1 MEKYK
6 TLAEMEIMNPAQIE
20 RYSVKTIDKTD
31 ILRIIYKR
39 KKGSFLPT
47 SKRYRFPRVKKTTIQ
62 DSGTRTMDI
71 RWEKTPFL
79 QRAVAEL
86 NQIISIELNER
97 KKHETILD
105 EIKRLEEDIK
115 VRVDYIRSLIE
126 EERI

>member
-1 MEKYK
+1 MAKYK

-47 SKRYRFPRVKKTTIQ
+47 SKRYRFPRIKKTTIQ
-62 DSGTRTMDI
+62 DSGTRNIDI
-71 RWEKTPFL
+71 RWEKSSFL

-86 NQIISIELNER
+86 DQIISAKFNEE
-97 KKHETILD
+97 KKRETILD
-105 EIKRLEEDIK
+105 EMKRLEEDIK
-115 VRVDYIRSLIE
+115 IRVDYISSLIE
-126 EERI
+126 DL